1 MGRVIDTRPTEGRML
16 IWGDN
21 LTPQKARILLMLA
34 LTTTSDPAALQQIFQ
49 KY

>member
-1 MGRVIDTRPTEGRML
+1 MNHDTRAGEGRTL

-34 LTTTSDPAALQQIFQ
+34 LTTTRDPAELQRIFE